1 MQNVSRLFG
10 AKATG
15 SFNRRFHL
23 SLVKLTCIYVILLA
37 IILFLSSSVLYSFFS
52 SRLDH
57 RFRSMREIPQE
68 LTISYIHPPSQE
80 EVQQDLIY
88 SLILVNGILLVVAG
102 AASYFLAKMTLEPLN
117 ESYERQRQFLGDASH
132 ELRTPL
138 SILRMDLETEA
149 QDTNAHP
156 KTKERAISNLEEVAR
171 MSHLVEDLLVLSR
184 MDEDHTKPQKFTP
197 VILGTLITSIID
209 RLNPLAQKQSI
220 TLIAEDSVTGPEVRI
235 YSHEDIL
242 NRILTNL
249 IKNAIVYNVPQGTVS
264 VALAKDSREA
274 RITITDTGIGIATE
288 ELDNIFER
296 FYRVDK
302 SRSRQ
307 SGGSGLGLA
316 IVKSS
321 VNKLGGK
328 LTIASELGKGTT
340 ITVHLPTR

>member
-1 MQNVSRLFG
+1 MQSASKLFG

-23 SLVKLTCIYVILLA
+23 SLVKLTGIYVTLLA

-57 RFRSMREIPQE
+57 RFRGMRDTPQE
-68 LTISYIHPPSQE
+68 FVLSIHPPSQE

-102 AASYFLAKMTLEPLN
+102 AASYLLAKITLEPLN
-117 ESYERQRQFLGDASH
+117 ESYQRQRQFLGDASH

-138 SILRMDLETEA
+138 SILRMDLETESR
-149 QDTNAHP
+149 DTTAHP
-156 KTKERAISNLEEVAR
+156 KTKERALSNLEEVER

-184 MDEDHTKPQKFTP
+184 MDEDHTKPHMLVP
-197 VILGTLITSIID
+197 IELGAFAIDIFD
-209 RLNPLAQKQSI
+209 RLKPLADKQGV
-220 TLIAEDSVTGPEVRI
+220 TLIADKSLTEQEIHI
-235 YSHEDIL
+235 YSHEDLL
-242 NRILTNL
+242 NRVLTNI
-249 IKNAIVYNVPQGTVS
+249 IKNAIIYNVPSGS
-264 VALAKDSREA
+264 VFLIVGKDAKEA
-274 RITITDTGIGIATE
+274 HITITDTGIGIPKE
-288 ELDNIFER
+288 ELHHIFER

-321 VNKLGGK
+321 VDRLGG
-328 LTIASELGKGTT
+328 TIEITSRPGKGTAVT
-340 ITVHLPTR
+340 LHLPIK